1 MYDVVII
8 GAGVVGCCVAYEC
21 SRYQLKV
28 LLLEK
33 ENDVSL
39 GASRANTAIV
49 HGGYD
54 PDPDTLMG
62 KYNVRGAYLT
72 MEQAEKLDVEFHKT
86 GSLIVGFDEK
96 DARVIKKKYENG
108 LLMGVQGMK
117 ILNGD
122 EVREREPNLSPDIT
136 IALWVP
142 ESGVI
147 NPWEFTLAHAE
158 VAVREGVELKLNE
171 EIRGIEQKEDHYL
184 IHTQDAD
191 YEAKF
196 VVNCAGTH
204 SDEIHNMVAKPAF
217 KVEATRGQYYI
228 LDRAVG
234 ELVKSVIFPCPNELT
249 KGILVSPTVHENI
262 LVGPDAEII
271 EDKENTGT
279 TAAGL
284 SKVAKDATRCVPGL
298 NLRNNIRNYAG
309 VRANSDYGDFFLKI
323 VAPSFLDIAAIKS
336 PGLTCAPVLA
346 QEGLKLLEDEGL
358 VCKPK
363 AQWNGTRKV
372 VRFKEIPEEERE
384 AFIAEHPEYGR
395 VICRCETI
403 TEGEILAA
411 LKRGIPV
418 VSIDGVKR
426 RTGTGMGRCQG
437 GFCGPRIMEILC
449 RETGLKPEEVV
460 QDKAG
465 SYILCGPTKS
475 TGEEEAK
482 A

>member
-1 MYDVVII
+1 MYDVAII
-8 GAGVVGCCVAYEC
+8 GAGVVGCCLAYEC

-62 KYNVRGAYLT
+62 KFNVSGAYLT
-72 MEQAEKLDVEFHKT
+72 MEQVETLDVEFIKT

-96 DARVIKKKYENG
+96 DAEVIRGKYEKG
-108 LLMGVQGMK
+108 LVNRVKGMQ
-117 ILNGD
+117 ILSGD
-122 EVREREPNLSPDIT
+122 EAREREPNLSPDIT

-142 ESGVI
+142 DSGVI
-147 NPWEFTLAHAE
+147 NPWEFTIAHAE
-158 VAVREGVELKLNE
+158 VAVREGVDLKLNHE
-171 EIRGIEQKEDHYL
+171 VTGIDWQDGHYL
-184 IHTQDAD
+184 IHTPQDNF
-191 YEAKF
+191 EAKY

-204 SDEIHNMVAKPAF
+204 ADQIHSMVAEPAY
-217 KVEATRGQYYI
+217 KIEPTRGQYYV

-234 ELVKSVIFPCPNELT
+234 DIVKTVIFPCPNELT
-249 KGILVSPTVHENI
+249 KGIVVSPTVHGNI
-262 LVGPDAEII
+262 LVGPDAELID
-271 EDKENTGT
+271 DKENTNT

-284 SKVAKDATRCVPGL
+284 SHVAKDATRCVPGL
-298 NLRNNIRNYAG
+298 NLRTNIRNYAG

-323 VAPSFLDIAAIKS
+323 VAPHFLDIAAIKS

-346 QEGLKLLEDEGL
+346 QEGVKLLQGEGL
-358 VCKPK
+358 ICEPK
-363 AQWNGTRKV
+363 DEWDGTRKV
-372 VRFKEIPEEERE
+372 VRFKEIPEEERA
-384 AFIAEHPEYGR
+384 AFIAEHPDYGR

-403 TEGEILAA
+403 TEGEIVAA
-411 LKRGIPV
+411 LKRGLPV

-437 GFCGPRIMEILC
+437 GFCGPRIVEILC
-449 RETGLKPEEVV
+449 RETGISPEEIT

-475 TGEEEAK
+475 TVKEEERA
-482 A
+482 

>member
-1 MYDVVII
+1 MVDVAII
-8 GAGVVGCCVAYEC
+8 GAGIVGCCVAYEC

-39 GASRANTAIV
+39 GASRANTAII

-54 PDPDTLMG
+54 PEPESLMG
-62 KYNVRGAYLT
+62 KFNARGAHLS
-72 MEQAEKLDVEFHKT
+72 MERTKDLDVEFNQT

-96 DARVIKKKYENG
+96 DAKVIQEKYEKGLVNG
-108 LLMGVQGMK
+108 VKGMK
-117 ILNGD
+117 ILSGD
-122 EVREREPNLSPDIT
+122 EAREREPNLSPDIT

-171 EIRGIEQKEDHYL
+171 EVKGIERKENHYL

-217 KVEATRGQYYI
+217 KIEATRGQYFI
-228 LDRAVG
+228 LDRASG
-234 ELVKSVIFPCPNELT
+234 EIVKTVIFPCPNEFT
-249 KGILVSPTVHENI
+249 KGTLVAPTIHQNI
-262 LVGPDAEII
+262 LVGPDAEVID
-271 EDKENTGT
+271 DKENTAT
-279 TAAGL
+279 TAKGL
-284 SKVAKDATRCVPGL
+284 AQVAKDATRCVPGL
-298 NLRNNIRNYAG
+298 NLRSNIRNYAG
-309 VRANSDYGDFFLKI
+309 VRANSDFGDFFLKI
-323 VAPSFLDIAAIKS
+323 VAPSFLDIAVIKS

-346 QEGLKLLEDEGL
+346 QEGIKLLQGEGL

-372 VRFKEIPEEERE
+372 VRFKEIPEEDRA
-384 AFIAEHPEYGR
+384 AFIAKHPDYGR

-437 GFCGPRIMEILC
+437 GFCAPRIMEILC

-465 SYILCGPTKS
+465 STILCGPTKS
-475 TGEEEAK
+475 TGKEEAK

>member
-1 MYDVVII
+1 MYDLAII
-8 GAGVVGCCVAYEC
+8 GAGAVGCCLAYEC
-21 SRYQLKV
+21 SRYPLKV

-39 GASRANTAIV
+39 GASRANTAII

-62 KYNVRGAYLT
+62 QMNVPGAYLT
-72 MEQAEKLDVEFHKT
+72 MDRVETLDVEFIKT

-96 DARVIKKKYENG
+96 DAQVIQEKYEKGLING
-108 LLMGVQGMK
+108 VKGME

-122 EVREREPNLSPDIT
+122 EAREREPQLSPEVT

-142 ESGVI
+142 DSGVI

-158 VAVREGVELKLNE
+158 VAVREGVDLKLNHE
-171 EIRGIEQKEDHYL
+171 VTGIDWQDDHYL
-184 IHTQDAD
+184 VHTPEESFAAR
-191 YEAKF
+191 YVA
-196 VVNCAGTH
+196 NCAGIH
-204 SDEIHNMVAKPAF
+204 ADEIHSMVAEPAF
-217 KVEATRGQYYI
+217 KIEATRGQYYV

-234 ELVKSVIFPCPNELT
+234 EIIKSVIFPCPNALT
-249 KGILVSPTVHENI
+249 KGILVAPTVHGNI
-262 LVGPDAEII
+262 LVGPDAERID
-271 EDKENTGT
+271 DKENTST

-284 SKVAKDATRCVPGL
+284 SHVAQNASRCVPGL
-298 NLRNNIRNYAG
+298 NLRSNIRNYAG

-323 VAPSFLDIAAIKS
+323 VAPHFLDIAAIKS

-346 QEGLKLLEDEGL
+346 QEAVKLLQGEGL
-358 VCKPK
+358 VYTPK
-363 AQWNGTRKV
+363 AEWDGTRKV
-372 VRFKEIPEEERE
+372 VRFKEIPEEDRA
-384 AFIAEHPEYGR
+384 AFIADHPDYGR

-403 TEGEILAA
+403 TEGEIVAA
-411 LKRGIPV
+411 LKRGLPV
-418 VSIDGVKR
+418 VSLDGVKR

-437 GFCGPRIMEILC
+437 GFCGPRIVEILC
-449 RETGLKPEEVV
+449 RETGISPEAIT

-475 TGEEEAK
+475 EVQEEERA
-482 A
+482 